1 MSESTDS
8 LFARALISAGPTP
21 ERPQRIQL
29 FGQLV
34 GSWRAETRLLD
45 ETSGE
50 WRESV
55 AEWVFA
61 YTLGGRAVQDVL
73 VARDPG
79 HPDALE
85 GRGSTVRVYDSALG
99 AWRVSWFG
107 AAAGDFCTLVA
118 TPHRRDGIR
127 QDGTQT
133 DGRPIRWNFSGITA
147 ESFSWDAWVSDDEGR
162 TWWLEQHIDAT
173 RTG

>member
-8 LFARALISAGPTP
+8 LFARALNSAGPTP
-21 ERPQRIQL
+21 ERPQRMEL
-29 FGQLV
+29 FGRLV
-34 GSWRAETRLLD
+34 GSWRTDVRFLD
-45 ETSGE
+45 EATGE
-50 WRESV
+50 WLESV

-61 YTLGGRAVQDVL
+61 YTLVGRAVQDVL
-73 VARDPG
+73 IARDADDPSLL
-79 HPDALE
+79 D
-85 GRGSTVRVYDSALG
+85 GRGSTVRVYDPTLG

-133 DGRPIRWNFSGITA
+133 DGRPIRWNFSNITDDA
-147 ESFSWDAWVSDDEGR
+147 FDWDGWVSNDEGR
-162 TWWLEQHIDAT
+162 TWWLEQHIHAT

>member
-1 MSESTDS
+1 MSETTDAA
-8 LFARALISAGPTP
+8 FARALISPGPMP
-21 ERPQRIQL
+21 ENPQRMQL
-29 FGQLV
+29 FGRLV
-34 GSWRAETRLLD
+34 GSWRADVRLFD
-45 ETSGE
+45 EATGV
-50 WRESV
+50 WNESV
-55 AEWVFA
+55 DEWLFA

-73 VARDPG
+73 VIRDESDPEG
-79 HPDALE
+79 IR
-85 GRGSTVRVYDSALG
+85 GRGSTIRVYDTALG

-107 AAAGDFCTLVA
+107 AATGDFCTLVA

-133 DGRPIRWNFSGITA
+133 DGRPIRWNFSNITDD
-147 ESFSWDAWVSDDEGR
+147 SFEWDGWVSDDEGR

>member
-1 MSESTDS
+1 MSESTDE
-8 LFARALISAGPTP
+8 LFARALIASGPTP
-21 ERPQRIQL
+21 ERPQRMHL

-34 GSWRAETRLLD
+34 GSWRAEVRLLD
-45 ETSGE
+45 ERTGE
-50 WRESV
+50 WGHFTN
-55 AEWVFA
+55 EWVFA

-73 VARDPG
+73 VARDPDD
-79 HPDALE
+79 PERLE

-118 TPHRRDGIR
+118 TPYRRDGIR

-147 ESFSWDAWVSDDEGR
+147 ESFEWDGWVSDDEGR

>member
-1 MSESTDS
+1 MSETTDAA
-8 LFARALISAGPTP
+8 FARALISSGPMAHN
-21 ERPQRIQL
+21 PQRVQL
-29 FGQLV
+29 FGRLV
-34 GSWRAETRLLD
+34 GSWRADVRLLD
-45 ETSGE
+45 EDTGA

-55 AEWVFA
+55 NEWIFA

-73 VARDPG
+73 VIRDDTDPEG
-79 HPDALE
+79 RQ
-85 GRGSTVRVYDSALG
+85 GRGSTVRVYDTALG

-107 AAAGDFCTLVA
+107 AEAGDFCTLVA

-133 DGRPIRWNFSGITA
+133 DGRPIRWNFSNIT
-147 ESFSWDAWVSDDEGR
+147 EDSFEWDGWVSDDEGR

>member
-1 MSESTDS
+1 M
-8 LFARALISAGPTP
+8 L
-21 ERPQRIQL
+21 L
-29 FGQLV
+29 FGRLV
-34 GSWRAETRLLD
+34 GSWRADVRLLD
-45 ETSGE
+45 EATGE

-73 VARDPG
+73 VARDPERPEVLAG
-79 HPDALE
+79 H
-85 GRGSTVRVYDSALG
+85 GSTVRVYDPTLG

-133 DGRPIRWNFSGITA
+133 DGRPIRWNFSKITDA
-147 ESFSWDAWVSDDEGR
+147 SFEWDGWVSDDEGR

>member
-8 LFARALISAGPTP
+8 LFARALVASGPTP
-21 ERPQRIQL
+21 EWPQRMRL

-34 GSWRAETRLLD
+34 GSWTAQTRLLD
-45 ETSGE
+45 ETTGA

-73 VARDPG
+73 VARDPVD
-79 HPDALE
+79 PESLE
-85 GRGSTVRVYDSALG
+85 GRGSTIRVYDAALG

-107 AAAGDFCTLVA
+107 AAGGEFCTLVA

-133 DGRPIRWNFSGITA
+133 DGRPIRWNFSKILA
-147 ESFSWDAWVSDDEGR
+147 DSFEWDGWVSNDEGR

>member
-8 LFARALISAGPTP
+8 LFARALIATGPTP
-21 ERPQRIQL
+21 ERPQRMQL
-29 FGQLV
+29 FGRLV
-34 GSWRAETRLLD
+34 GSWRADVRFLD
-45 ETSGE
+45 ETTGA

-73 VARDPG
+73 IARDAAD
-79 HPDALE
+79 PDLLD
-85 GRGSTVRVYDSALG
+85 GRGSTVRVYDPTLG
-99 AWRVSWFG
+99 AWRVNWFG

-118 TPHRRDGIR
+118 TPHRRNGIR

-133 DGRPIRWNFSGITA
+133 DGRPIRWNFSNITDD
-147 ESFSWDAWVSDDEGR
+147 SFEWDGWVSNDEGR
-162 TWWLEQHIDAT
+162 TWWLEQHLEAT

>member
-8 LFARALISAGPTP
+8 LFARALIATEPTP
-21 ERPQRIQL
+21 ERPQRMHL

-34 GSWRAETRLLD
+34 GSWRADVRFLD
-45 ETSGE
+45 EASGAWAE
-50 WRESV
+50 RVE
-55 AEWVFA
+55 EWVFA

-73 VARDPG
+73 VARDPE
-79 HPDALE
+79 HPESLVAH
-85 GRGSTVRVYDSALG
+85 GSTVRVYDSTLG

-133 DGRPIRWNFSGITA
+133 DGRPIRWNFSKITD
-147 ESFSWDAWVSDDEGR
+147 ESFEWDGWVSNDEGR
-162 TWWLEQHIDAT
+162 TWWLEQHVDAV

>member
-1 MSESTDS
+1 MSEATDS
-8 LFARALISAGPTP
+8 LFSRALIAEGPSDT
-21 ERPQRIQL
+21 RPQRMHL

-34 GSWRAETRLLD
+34 GSWHAEVRFLD
-45 ETSGE
+45 ERSAE
-50 WRESV
+50 WSDFTN
-55 AEWVFA
+55 EWVFA
-61 YTLGGRAVQDVL
+61 YTLGGLAVQDVL
-73 VARDPG
+73 VGRDPED
-79 HPDALE
+79 PERLD
-85 GRGSTVRVYDSALG
+85 GRGSTIRVYDSTLG

-107 AAAGDFCTLVA
+107 AEAGEFCTLVA

-133 DGRPIRWNFSGITA
+133 DGRSIRWNFSNITA
-147 ESFSWDAWVSDDEGR
+147 ESFEWDGWVSNDEGR

>member
-1 MSESTDS
+1 MSETTDAS
-8 LFARALISAGPTP
+8 FASALIATGPTP
-21 ERPQRIQL
+21 VRPQRMHL

-34 GSWRAETRLLD
+34 GSWRAECRFLD
-45 ETSGE
+45 EESGAWSE
-50 WRESV
+50 FGTDWI
-55 AEWVFA
+55 FA

-73 VARDPG
+73 VAPSATDPTRMESKG
-79 HPDALE
+79 T
-85 GRGSTVRVYDSALG
+85 TVRVYDPVLG

-107 AAAGDFCTLVA
+107 AVGGDFCTLVA
-118 TPHRRDGIR
+118 TGHRDGIR

-133 DGRPIRWNFSGITA
+133 DGRPIRWNFSSIT
-147 ESFSWDAWVSDDEGR
+147 EDSFEWDGWVSDDEGR